1 MNMKLK
7 TINKVLTIFDIL
19 DKIDSIPEF
28 DFANDHQ
35 LDFVHKTTIEYAK
48 KSQVANAND
57 DADDDPTEID
67 IDDNDDDNDGY
78 VNDTSEMDNQLDAH
92 AKDRKNETN
101 RPMRVLRDAQNP
113 LEMMSETEFS
123 RAFRFSK
130 DTVQD
135 ILKMLSYGLA
145 KHTNRGQPVSPMYE
159 LLITLRFLA
168 SGSYQ
173 TKMCKNVS
181 QPTISRILKRVTT
194 LLSEQR
200 LRFIKIPERNDY
212 KRIATEFMQH
222 GGFPEVFGC
231 IGSTHIAIKSPGRNL
246 SDGYLNEMGFY
257 SFRAMVSLY
266 YLYYDYKY
274 IKFYIFTT
282 DCVRSRLAIL

>member
-1 MNMKLK
+1 MNMKFK
-7 TINKVLTIFDIL
+7 AINKVLTIFDIL
-19 DKIDSIPEF
+19 DKIDSIPDF
-28 DFANDHQ
+28 DLANDHQ
-35 LDFVHKTTIEYAK
+35 IDFIHKTTIEYAK
-48 KSQVANAND
+48 KPQAPNAND
-57 DADDDPTEID
+57 DADDEPTEID
-67 IDDNDDDNDGY
+67 VDDNDEGEDGIETCEAL
-78 VNDTSEMDNQLDAH
+78 NQIEMH
-92 AKDRKNETN
+92 AKARKVETS
-101 RPMRVLRDAQNP
+101 RPMRVMRDAQNP

-200 LRFIKIPERNDY
+200 LRFIKIPERTDF
-212 KRIATEFMQH
+212 KRISTEFIQR

-231 IGSTHIAIKSPGRNL
+231 VGSTHIAIKSPGRNL
-246 SDGYLNEMGFY
+246 SDGYLNEMGYY
-257 SFRAMVSLY
+257 SFRTMVSV
-266 YLYYDYKY
+266 
-274 IKFYIFTT
+274 FYIYNYTYVHKRKLNMNLHFL
-282 DCVRSRLAIL
+282 VMF